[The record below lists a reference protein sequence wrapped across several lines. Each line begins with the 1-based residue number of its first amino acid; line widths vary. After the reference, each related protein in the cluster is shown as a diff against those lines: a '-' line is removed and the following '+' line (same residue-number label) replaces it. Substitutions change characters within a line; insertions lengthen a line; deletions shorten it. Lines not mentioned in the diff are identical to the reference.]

1 MRPEEHIPT
10 ERVPTALPAQT
21 VTGGVYSYTWDTEQV
36 QITVQR
42 IREDSRHTPS
52 ADIRIRA
59 NPEGHIHFT
68 RINLLST
75 QARNQVARHCAG
87 RCTRSRDWD
96 AVIEQTCVM
105 TLDHWRQGEPVVN
118 LGTVRPSPEPSYRLK
133 PFLLENEATLIYG
146 DGGIG
151 KSFVA
156 GYLAS
161 QVDQGVKLG
170 AFEPI
175 QGKVLY
181 LDYETNAEIAAR
193 RFQAL
198 AKGFGFGQDS
208 NVLYRFCFQPLA
220 ADISE
225 IQKIVA
231 ESDIDCVVVDS
242 AGPACGGD
250 PESASSAIN
259 YFTALRSLRRTSLT
273 IAHRSKN
280 NPVGPFG
287 SVYWVNYPRATY
299 ELKKAQATGENTM
312 HVAMIHKKVNEGQ
325 LQEPV
330 AFKFTFHKGA
340 VTVKEEAIEDVPE
353 FSSELPVADQLAMA
367 LANSGPVSAKELAE
381 ATELNLGSVQVTL
394 SRENRFQRVGNGRW
408 DLVRKVT

>member
-21 VTGGVYSYTWDTEQV
+21 VTGGVYSYSWEGEQV

-42 IREDSRHTPS
+42 IREDGRHTPS

-59 NPEGHIHFT
+59 KPEGHIHFT

-87 RCTRSRDWD
+87 RCTRGRDWD
-96 AVIEQTCVM
+96 ALIEQTCVM

-118 LGTVRPSPEPSYRLK
+118 LGTVKPSPEPSYRLK

-151 KSFVA
+151 KSYVA

-198 AKGFGFGQDS
+198 AKGFGFGADS

-225 IQKIVA
+225 VQKIVA
-231 ESDIDCVVVDS
+231 ESEIDCVVVDS

-273 IAHRSKN
+273 IAHRSKSGS
-280 NPVGPFG
+280 VGPFG

-299 ELKKAQATGENTM
+299 ELKKAQETGENTM

-330 AFKFTFHKGA
+330 AFRFTFHKGA
-340 VTVKEEAIEDVPE
+340 VTVAEESIENVPE
-353 FSSELPVADQLAMA
+353 FSSELPVAEQLARA
-367 LANSGPVSAKELAE
+367 LSQGGPQSAKELAE
-381 ATELNLGSVQVTL
+381 ATQLNLGSIQVTL
-394 SRENRFQRVGNGRW
+394 SRESMFQRVGNVRW
-408 DLVRKVT
+408 DLVH